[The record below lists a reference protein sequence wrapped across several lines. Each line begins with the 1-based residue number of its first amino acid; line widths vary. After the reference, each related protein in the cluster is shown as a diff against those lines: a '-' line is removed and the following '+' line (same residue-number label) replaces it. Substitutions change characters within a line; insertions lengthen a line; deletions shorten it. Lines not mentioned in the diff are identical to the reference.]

1 MFMTSVPRRPSSTV
15 WVLASI
21 VSLGL
26 AGCAA
31 QYDNKVGITPQPVPI
46 LWNTNGPAQVLIPAA
61 VGSNGIVYDP
71 GDEGPA
77 PTPPVP
83 SPVLPIPTPTDP
95 YQTPSSNGC
104 AALPSGVTIPT
115 PTNCSSP
122 LGTTFT
128 TTPLGPNELSATAAT
143 PGTFVYSPAEGTFLT
158 AGTQTLSV
166 TFTPNDTT
174 HYAATTRTVQINVL
188 GPTSAAGQAALIPE
202 SVQIVGGGYIDG
214 VFFHPQQQNLRY
226 VRTDVGGA
234 YRWVQEG
241 TTGTTGA
248 TATCPGYFKADGT
261 ATAAKGNNGELLE
274 CGYWVPLLD
283 FLGRA
288 NAGDMGVESLGL
300 DPSDPQRL
308 YLSTGLNYNNVPA
321 QQNHFL
327 LSDNQGATF
336 TQVNAPFP
344 INGNDNGRDAGE
356 RFAVDPK
363 LGTTIYYGSRTAG
376 LWKSLDRGM
385 TWNQVTTFPVTGK
398 TAGAGVVFIIF
409 NPSSGVSGT
418 ATPVLYAGVSD
429 YNYYN
434 ANGSNNGTPVSNIY
448 RSVDSGAT
456 WQAIPGEPTSVA
468 NPAGGS
474 TPANYNLTPIHAVFG
489 PDGVTG
495 SQGSLYITYF
505 SDEGPLTNNSGLA
518 NNSGAGAVYEYTP
531 TVGTPSGPG
540 TWTNITPNSV
550 RSSTDEGGYSGITLD
565 AERPGVIMVSTI
577 DDNSINGDAIYRSLN
592 YGQTWTIL
600 EQKGQSNIGAINDD
614 AFAPWLGFGT
624 SALLVATENWPS
636 ALAID
641 PFNSNHAVFGTGNTL
656 WDTQNLM
663 ATDINQQAIFS
674 VGAYGS
680 APSGVQQVFGGSSI
694 EETVVNALSS
704 PPTVAP
710 LLSAVGDLGTFVHI
724 SLDASPAL
732 GADST
737 PLFTTGTSV
746 DFAQNAALTIVRVG
760 MGVNATGGYATTAPS
775 YYTPSGGGSPVL
787 CPPTPSGST
796 CTQVQVPLLLATS
809 TTQGAQNG
817 WTGHP
822 TLSAAANLQSVTPTT
837 QLSAG
842 GGTVAISADATSIV
856 WATVD
861 FPPACSGDGGI
872 TWTPAVNGIIG
883 AQVVSD
889 RVTPGQYYMYDSTS
903 GKLLMGVATVS
914 PVTSSTP
921 FKCSLTFNTQTTLPA
936 NSPGQLTAS
945 FGGSGDIWLAI
956 NGSSLGSANGVYHST
971 NAGKTLAL
979 TGSFTQAY
987 AVGVG
992 APATSSATPAYS
1004 KPAVYTVAVGASG
1017 YGFYRSIDNGVTWVN
1032 VSNPAHLLGTV
1043 NQIVGDARTFGRFY
1057 IGTGGRGIAY
1067 ADSQ

>member
-1 MFMTSVPRRPSSTV
+1 MFMTSVPRRISSTV
-15 WVLASI
+15 WVLVSF

-31 QYDNKVGITPQPVPI
+31 QYNNKVGITPQPVPI

-77 PTPPVP
+77 PTQPVP

-104 AALPSGVTIPT
+104 AALPSGVTIST

-128 TTPLGPNELSATAAT
+128 TTPLGPDELNATAAT
-143 PGTFVYSPAEGTFLT
+143 PGTFVYSPAEGTFLI

-166 TFTPNDTT
+166 TFTPADTT
-174 HYAATTRTVQINVL
+174 HYAATTRTVQIIVSD
-188 GPTSAAGQAALIPE
+188 PTAASGQAALVPE

-214 VFFHPQQQNLRY
+214 VFFHPKQQNLRY

-234 YRWVQEG
+234 YRWVQLG
-241 TTGTTGA
+241 TTDSTGT

-261 ATAAKGNNGELLE
+261 ATAARGNNGEFLQ
-274 CGYWVPLLD
+274 CGYWAPLLD

-288 NAGDMGVESLGL
+288 NGGDMGVESIGL
-300 DPSDPQRL
+300 DPSDPMRL
-308 YLSTGLNYNNVPA
+308 YLSTGLNYNNLPT
-321 QQNHFL
+321 QQNHFY
-327 LSDNQGATF
+327 LSDDQGKTF

-356 RFAVDPK
+356 RFAVDPN

-385 TWNQVTTFPVTGK
+385 TWNQVTTFPVTSK
-398 TAGAGVVFIIF
+398 TAGAGVVSITFV
-409 NPSSGVSGT
+409 PSSGVSGT
-418 ATPVLYAGVSD
+418 ATPVIYAGVSD

-434 ANGSNNGTPVSNIY
+434 ANGSNNGIPVYLSLY
-448 RSVDSGAT
+448 RSVDFGAT
-456 WQAIPGEPTSVA
+456 WQAVLGQPTSIT
-468 NPAGGS
+468 NPGGGS
-474 TPANYNLTPIHAVFG
+474 SPANYNLTPIHAVFG
-489 PDGVTG
+489 PDGVSS

-505 SDEGPLTNNSGLA
+505 SDQGPGDSYP
-518 NNSGAGAVYEYTP
+518 GAGAVYEYTP
-531 TVGTPSGPG
+531 TVGTPGGAG
-540 TWTNITPNSV
+540 TWKNITPSSV
-550 RSSTDEGGYSGITLD
+550 RSSADDGGFSGITLD
-565 AERPGVIMVSTI
+565 AERPGVIMVSTM
-577 DDNSINGDAIYRSLN
+577 DDYANGDAIYRSLN
-592 YGQTWTIL
+592 YGQTWTIV
-600 EQKGQSNIGAINDD
+600 EQGTTNVSINDV
-614 AFAPWLGFGT
+614 AFSPWLTSQTKNPYVGT
-624 SALLVATENWPS
+624 QNWPS

-641 PFNSNHAVFGTGNTL
+641 PFNSNHAVFGSGETL
-656 WDTQNLM
+656 WDTQNLE
-663 ATDINQQAIFS
+663 AIDVNHQPIFS

-680 APSGVQQVFGGSSI
+680 APSGVKQVFGGSSI

-704 PPTVAP
+704 PPTGAP
-710 LLSAVGDLGTFVHI
+710 LLSAVGDLGTFVHT
-724 SLDASPAL
+724 SLDASPVL
-732 GADST
+732 GAAT
-737 PLFTTGTSV
+737 NPLFTTGTSI
-746 DFAQNAALTIVRVG
+746 DFAQNAALTVVRVG
-760 MGVNATGGYATTAPS
+760 MGINGTGGYSTTAP
-775 YYTPSGGGSPVL
+775 YYKSGVL
-787 CPPTPSGST
+787 CSAQNTTG
-796 CTQVQVPLLLATS
+796 CTQVQIPLLLAT
-809 TTQGAQNG
+809 TATQGVAGNDWVG
-817 WTGHP
+817 YP
-822 TLSAAANLQSVTPTT
+822 TLYAAPNLQSVTPTT
-837 QLSAG
+837 KLSAG

-861 FPPACSGDGGI
+861 FPPACTGDGGN

-889 RVTPGQYYMYDSTS
+889 RVTPGQYYMYDPTS

-914 PVTSSTP
+914 PVTSSNA
-921 FKCSLTFNTQTTLPA
+921 FQCSLTFNTQTTLPA
-936 NSPGQLTAS
+936 NSSGQLTAS
-945 FGGSGDIWLAI
+945 FGGSGDVWLAI
-956 NGSSLGSANGVYHST
+956 NGSSVAAANGLYHST
-971 NAGKTLAL
+971 NAGKTLTL

-992 APATSSATPAYS
+992 APATSSATSAYS
-1004 KPAVYTVAVGASG
+1004 RPAVYTVAVGASG
-1017 YGFYRSIDNGVTWVN
+1017 YGFYRSIDNGTTWVN

-1043 NQIVGDARTFGRFY
+1043 NQIVGDARAFGRYY

-1067 ADSQ
+1067 VDSQ

>member
-1 MFMTSVPRRPSSTV
+1 MV
-15 WVLASI
+15 WVLASF

-31 QYDNKVGITPQPVPI
+31 QYDNKVGITPQPAQI
-46 LWNTNGPAQVLIPAA
+46 LWNTNGPAQSFVPPAPDPTNPDPVIPAA
-61 VGSNGIVYDP
+61 
-71 GDEGPA
+71 PA
-77 PTPPVP
+77 PTVF
-83 SPVLPIPTPTDP
+83 
-95 YQTPSSNGC
+95 G
-104 AALPSGVTIPT
+104 TIL
-115 PTNCSSP
+115 S
-122 LGTTFT
+122 
-128 TTPLGPNELSATAAT
+128 TTPLGPAELNATADT
-143 PGTFVYSPAEGTFLT
+143 PGTFVYSPAEGTLLSP
-158 AGTQTLSV
+158 GTQTLSV

-174 HYAATTRTVQINVL
+174 HYAVTKDSVQINVL
-188 GPTSAAGQAALIPE
+188 GPTSSAGLAALVPE

-214 VFFHPQQQNLRY
+214 VFFHPMQQYLRY

-234 YRWVQEG
+234 YRWVKEG
-241 TTGTTGA
+241 TTTTTGA
-248 TATCPGYFKADGT
+248 TATCPGYVKADGT
-261 ATAAKGNNGELLE
+261 QTAAKGNNAEFLE

-283 FLGRA
+283 FLDRA

-308 YLSTGLNYNNVPA
+308 YLSTGLNYNNDPT
-321 QQNHFL
+321 QQNHFY
-327 LSDNQGATF
+327 LSDDQGATF

-356 RFAVDPK
+356 RFAVDPN

-434 ANGSNNGTPVSNIY
+434 ANGSNNGTPVYSSIY

-456 WQAIPGEPTSVA
+456 WQAIPNEPPPISS
-468 NPAGGS
+468 GGS

-489 PDGVTG
+489 PDGVSN

-505 SDEGPLTNNSGLA
+505 SDEGPLTNNSGLLGNA
-518 NNSGAGAVYEYTP
+518 GAGAVYEYTP
-531 TVGTPSGPG
+531 TVGTPNGPG
-540 TWTNITPNSV
+540 TWTNISPSSV
-550 RSSTDEGGYSGITLD
+550 RSSTDVGGYSGITLD
-565 AERPGVIMVSTI
+565 AELPGIIMVSTI
-577 DDNSINGDAIYRSLN
+577 DDTTNGDAIYRSLN
-592 YGQTWTIL
+592 YGQTWKIAD
-600 EQKGQSNIGAINDD
+600 QKGQSVNDV
-614 AFAPWLGFGT
+614 AFAPWLSPG
-624 SALLVATENWPS
+624 AVAKQVAIETWPS

-641 PFNSNHAVFGTGNTL
+641 PFNSNHAVFGTSDTL
-656 WDTQNLM
+656 WDTQDLL
-663 ATDINQQAIFS
+663 AIDINQQPIFS

-680 APSGVQQVFGGSSI
+680 APSGVQQVDGGSGI
-694 EETVVNALSS
+694 EEAVVNAISS
-704 PPTVAP
+704 PPTGAP
-710 LLSAVGDLGTFVHI
+710 LLSADGDVGTDVGTFVHI
-724 SLDASPAL
+724 SLDLSPVE
-732 GADST
+732 GADSA
-737 PLFTTGTSV
+737 PVFTNGTSV
-746 DFAQNAALTIVRVG
+746 DFAQNASLTVVRVG
-760 MGVNATGGYATTAPS
+760 TGVNGTTGYSTTAPS
-775 YYTPSGGGSPVL
+775 YYTPTGGGAPVL

-796 CTQVQVPLLLATS
+796 CTQVQVPLLLAT
-809 TTQGAQNG
+809 TATQGAQDAWVG
-817 WTGHP
+817 YP
-822 TLSAAANLQSVTPTT
+822 ALSDAANLQSVTPTT
-837 QLSAG
+837 KFSLG
-842 GGTVAISADATSIV
+842 GGTVAIAADASSIV

-861 FPPACSGDGGI
+861 FPPACSGDGGN

-914 PVTSSTP
+914 PVTSANA
-921 FKCSLTFNTQTTLPA
+921 FKCSLTFNTQSTLPA

-945 FGGSGDIWLAI
+945 FGGAGNIWLAI
-956 NGSSLGSANGVYHST
+956 NGSSLASANGVYYST
-971 NAGKTLAL
+971 NAGTTLTKA
-979 TGSFTQAY
+979 GSFTQAY

-1004 KPAVYTVAVGASG
+1004 MPAVYTAAIGASG
-1017 YGFYRSIDNGVTWVN
+1017 YGFYRSIDNGLTWVN